1 MRSLA
6 MKSTPLTAAGGVALS
21 LMFALGGCASQA
33 RLASSMQ
40 IDAPAALPVV
50 ESRVVPQA
58 DRAAILAMA
67 GEFRVRFAFE
77 ETVPL
82 SEGYARKEAKT
93 SGATEFVEVI
103 EDRGDFI
110 SMQHILVLQDP
121 ETNEARVVKHWR
133 QDWQFEPAQVM
144 RYRGEQRWVPEQISE
159 SERRGAW
166 AQTVFEVDDAPRY
179 GGLGRWRHSDG
190 ETVWESDYAWRPL
203 PRREYTTRED
213 YQVMGAINRHLITPE
228 GWAHEQINTKLVV
241 DEAGQARPLVRE
253 IGLNT
258 YVRIDDFDF
267 SAGREYWNKTA
278 DYWAQVRELYNAALA
293 RPQGLHLAGDLDGTP
308 RYAASFELA
317 KRIAAGK
324 PVAPSQVERT
334 LKRYWIEG

>member
-1 MRSLA
+1 
-6 MKSTPLTAAGGVALS
+6 MKTSPLAAGGAFALS
-21 LMFALGGCASQA
+21 LVLALAGCASQA
-33 RLASSMQ
+33 RLAASEQ
-40 IDAPAALPVV
+40 VEATDAALLPA
-50 ESRVVPQA
+50 SSVVPQA
-58 DRAAILAMA
+58 DRAAILSMA
-67 GEFRVRFAFE
+67 GEFRVRFQFQ
-77 ETVPL
+77 ETMPL
-82 SEGYARKEAKT
+82 SAGYETREPKT

-110 SMQHILVLQDP
+110 SLQHILVLKDE

-133 QDWQFEPAQVM
+133 QDWQFEPVQVM
-144 RYRGEQRWVPEQISE
+144 RYRGEQRWVPEPISE

-213 YQVMGAINRHLITPE
+213 YQVMGAVNRHLITPD
-228 GWAHEQINTKLVV
+228 GWAHEQINTKLVL

-258 YVRIDDFDF
+258 YRRVDDFDF

-278 DYWAQVRELYNAALA
+278 HYWAQARSLYNAALA
-293 RPQGLHLAGDLDGTP
+293 RPQGLRLGGDLDGTP
-308 RYAASFELA
+308 RYVASFELA
-317 KRIAAGK
+317 ERVAEGK
-324 PVAPSQVERT
+324 QIRPAQIERT
-334 LKRYWIEG
+334 LRRYCIDG